1 MASSAEKPHLHHHH
15 LPSTPFATTAAPPP
29 TPATQPNL
37 TSESTTHDF
46 LSHLL
51 HRLPPALSLSLPT
64 RRSSPLSSCAAAAT
78 PPMISLSDP
87 TPTLHS
93 SLLSAS
99 TKLGFFHL
107 TQHAVSSHLAL
118 SAESAAAS
126 LFNLPDH
133 QKKHLFPNNWPLG
146 HEIEDD
152 DDDDDESSSATE
164 SFCLD
169 SSCSAESENEL
180 NMDSL
185 REFTHE
191 LEKLGYEL
199 VEELASAVGFE
210 KPGRNEL
217 CSLMWISE
225 GMNKPGRVYPY
236 ALGLHYQIRAQKQS
250 LLSDSGWA
258 TVMRPA
264 HSILVTLGDIAHVWS
279 NGKTKKVRGRGG
291 IPISSGGDVDDCMTM
306 SLLITL
312 QLESTVSPLVIGLV
326 ADRECDSTGDDDRS
340 SEAPLFNSFSF
351 EEYAWRVYHERL
363 LLKDPLIRYRV

>member
-1 MASSAEKPHLHHHH
+1 MASSAEHHHH
-15 LPSTPFATTAAPPP
+15 HHHMPTTPFATTAAPPP

-64 RRSSPLSSCAAAAT
+64 RRSSPLSSSAAT

-87 TPTLHS
+87 TPSMHS
-93 SLLSAS
+93 ALLSAS

-133 QKKHLFPNNWPLG
+133 QKKLLFPSNWPLG

-152 DDDDDESSSATE
+152 DDDDSSSATE

-169 SSCSAESENEL
+169 SSCSAESPNEL
-180 NMDSL
+180 DLDSL

-191 LEKLGYEL
+191 LEKLGFEL
-199 VEELASAVGFE
+199 VEKLASAIGFV

-236 ALGLHYQIRAQKQS
+236 ALGLHYQIRSQKQS

-258 TVMRPA
+258 TVTRPA

-279 NGKTKKVRGRGG
+279 NGKMKKVRGRG
-291 IPISSGGDVDDCMTM
+291 IPISSGDDDVDDCMTM

-312 QLESTVSPLVIGLV
+312 PSESTVSPLVIGLV
-326 ADRECDSTGDDDRS
+326 ADRECDSAGDDDRS
-340 SEAPLFNSFSF
+340 SEPRLFNSFSF